1 MKLLLKLVS
10 EVVLELPTIFLRYFE
25 LKLLLFDCFQLLRQG
40 ILKVSPL
47 FQHSQNLVFI
57 LLLRIYEK
65 GQLDLSLRY
74 YFSSETFVSITCNF
88 TIKTT

>member
-25 LKLLLFDCFQLLRQG
+25 LKLLLFDCFQLLRLG

>member
-10 EVVLELPTIFLRYFE
+10 EVILELPTIFLRYFE

-47 FQHSQNLVFI
+47 FQQSQNLVFI

-65 GQLDLSLRY
+65 GQSDLNLRY